1 MLNSFYRTS
10 AFLFYLLGASL
21 FLAFLFVY
29 NKIAIIEMSWWL
41 QRADLPFAIAALMY
55 GGMSIYRSL
64 HTKEEFSPILAT
76 LIALPLIAFFIFL
89 VVLNFW
95 EVLGM
100 PQGEMLL

>member
-1 MLNSFYRTS
+1 MPNTLYKTS
-10 AFLFYLLGASL
+10 SFLFYLFGASL

-29 NKIAIIEMSWWL
+29 NKIAIKEMSWWL
-41 QRADLPFAIAALMY
+41 QRADLPFAIVALTY
-55 GGMSIYRSL
+55 GGMSLYRSL
-64 HTKEEFSPILAT
+64 HTKEEFSPALAA

-100 PQGEMLL
+100 PQGERLL